1 MQLKRLHA
9 LTAVF
14 AVAPFLSLP
23 TVANN
28 VVANPSTSPQCMD
41 NTADFNPTLPPSI
54 NLPPGFTA
62 SVFASGLNMPTGI
75 AFLGNSSSF
84 QVFVLESGHGL
95 PSVCNDETLWPGGVF
110 DINNPFTPDILV
122 FNRNGTKIR
131 GPIGKPT
138 STGDGYQPSGPAIDI
153 AFVNGTSGG
162 PLFTTDS
169 NQSTHTHNGN
179 NNSSRISTVNPMTGQ
194 FTPFITNLPT
204 GDHPTEQLA
213 FRGGWIYWS
222 QGSTTN
228 SGVVGLDNG
237 GVP

>member
-41 NTADFNPTLPPSI
+41 NTANFNPTLPPSI
-54 NLPPGFTA
+54 VLPPGFTA

-84 QVFVLESGHGL
+84 QVLVLESGHGI

-110 DINNPFTPDILV
+110 DKTIRSHRTSWYS
-122 FNRNGTKIR
+122 TK
-131 GPIGKPT
+131 
-138 STGDGYQPSGPAIDI
+138 TGRRSVAP
-153 AFVNGTSGG
+153 
-162 PLFTTDS
+162 
-169 NQSTHTHNGN
+169 
-179 NNSSRISTVNPMTGQ
+179 
-194 FTPFITNLPT
+194 
-204 GDHPTEQLA
+204 
-213 FRGGWIYWS
+213 
-222 QGSTTN
+222 
-228 SGVVGLDNG
+228 
-237 GVP
+237 